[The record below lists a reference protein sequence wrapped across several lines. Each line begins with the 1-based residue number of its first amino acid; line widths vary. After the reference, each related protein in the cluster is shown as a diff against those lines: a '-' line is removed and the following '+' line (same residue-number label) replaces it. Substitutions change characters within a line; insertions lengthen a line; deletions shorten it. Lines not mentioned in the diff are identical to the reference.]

1 MKAGDRR
8 AVEARFRSEWPQ
20 AVPERLEKIVEFLL
34 RIFDRYVADHLA
46 DPHFIS
52 ELLSPTP
59 GGFRQ
64 RISEL
69 LMAEWLW
76 RNGFALTCPANGHGP
91 DFLLRKGRHRAWLEL
106 TSPEPSGIDPVHLTP
121 PQLGESRVLSE
132 PFDQRL
138 LRWTQAL
145 QAKQLQLQAHIEAG
159 IVLPGDAYVIAVN
172 GFMLNPV
179 WSDIM
184 GVSGRPVPIELGFGA
199 GPLAV
204 SWTPDAGFD
213 AQLHTTYRGCIRKLN
228 NAPVS
233 SHLFKWPAFD
243 HVSAIL
249 GVSLDNNGAF
259 GRPYSSAVVYN
270 PRAIRR
276 IPTCWLPA
284 GEHWTGKDCV
294 SHWRLRRHHAP
305 RRRCHR

>member
-1 MKAGDRR
+1 MKAADRSS
-8 AVEARFRSEWPQ
+8 VEERFRSEWSH
-20 AVPERLEKIVEFLL
+20 AHPERLEKIVGFLL
-34 RIFDRYVADHLA
+34 RIFDGYMADHLA
-46 DPHFIS
+46 DPHFTS
-52 ELLSPTP
+52 ELLSATP

-64 RISEL
+64 RLGEL

-76 RNGFALTCPANGHGP
+76 RNGFTLTSPANGRGP
-91 DFLLRKGRHRAWLEL
+91 DFFLRKGGHRTWLEL
-106 TSPEPSGIDPVHLTP
+106 SSPEPIGIDPVHLIP
-121 PQLGESRVLSE
+121 PQPGESRVLSE
-132 PFDQRL
+132 PFNERL

-145 QAKQLQLQAHIEAG
+145 KAKQKQLQDHIEAG
-159 IVLPGDAYVIAVN
+159 IVQPGDAYVIAID

-179 WSDIM
+179 WSHIT
-184 GVSGRPVPIELGFGA
+184 GVSGRPVPVELGFGA

-204 SWTPDAGFD
+204 NWTPDAGFE

-233 SHLFKWPAFD
+233 SHLFKDPEFNR
-243 HVSAIL
+243 VSAIL

-259 GRPYSSAVVYN
+259 GRSYSSAVVYN
-270 PRAIRR
+270 PQAIRR